1 MQSAEPSALF
11 SFPGGSV
18 VSRIPEPPKQSS
30 TSVNFLQIHLNFL
43 NVGLLFLAAVFAGTM
58 NAVAG
63 GGSFISFP
71 TLLFTGV
78 PAVPAN
84 ATNTVAL
91 WTGLAFSGGAFRH
104 HLKVRRVVL
113 FTLVGVSLVGGT
125 IGAILLLRTPAQT
138 FLRVL
143 PWLMLAATLL
153 FIFGRK
159 LIRPSPTQT
168 VQVLSTQ
175 SIVLASVF
183 QLMVAI
189 YGGYFGGGMGIVML
203 AMLTAFGMA
212 DIHEMNALKIM
223 LSSSTNGIAVIV
235 FIASRAIY
243 WRQAMVMIVGASLG
257 GYFGAHYS
265 LRLPQKWIRAF
276 VITVGSVMTAYF
288 FVRAY

>member
-1 MQSAEPSALF
+1 LLPHF
-11 SFPGGSV
+11 DFPNA
-18 VSRIPEPPKQSS
+18 I
-30 TSVNFLQIHLNFL
+30 
-43 NVGLLFLAAVFAGTM
+43 LLFLAAVFGGAM

-63 GGSFISFP
+63 GGSFVSFP

-104 HLKVRRVVL
+104 HLRVRRVVL
-113 FTLVGVSLVGGT
+113 LTLTGVSLVGGT
-125 IGAILLLRTPAQT
+125 IGAVLLLHTPAQT

-159 LIRPSPTQT
+159 LVRPTT
-168 VQVLSTQ
+168 RQVEHQLSVKT
-175 SIVLASVF
+175 IVFGAFF
-183 QLMVAI
+183 QLLVAI

-212 DIHEMNALKIM
+212 DIHEMNALKIV
-223 LSSSTNGIAVIV
+223 LSSATNGIAVIV

-243 WRQAMVMIVGASLG
+243 WRQALVMIVGASLG
-257 GYFGAHYS
+257 GYFGARYS
-265 LRLPQKWIRAF
+265 LRLSQKWVRGF
-276 VITVGSVMTAYF
+276 VITVGSVMTTYF